1 MRMITILL
9 ADDHHVVRQGFRSL
23 IDSQEDFQV
32 IAEASN
38 GHEAL
43 EMIRQLRPQVSVLDL
58 MMPGLTGLEVTRQV
72 YRQTQVLILSMHAN
86 EAYVI
91 EALRKG
97 ASGYVL
103 KDATAN
109 ELIQAIRIVA
119 SGQRYLSTPFSER
132 AIAAYVERVKTGS
145 LDPYD
150 TLTNREREIL
160 QLVAEGYNSVE
171 IAERLFISPRTV
183 EAHRASLNRKLDFH
197 SHADLIR
204 LAVKKGL
211 LPFDQ

>member
-1 MRMITILL
+1 MITIIL
-9 ADDHHVVRQGFRSL
+9 ADDHHVVRQGLRSL
-23 IDSQEDFQV
+23 IESQEDFKV
-32 IAEASN
+32 VGEASN

-43 EMIRQLRPQVSVLDL
+43 ELIHQLKPQVSVLDL
-58 MMPGLTGLEVTRQV
+58 MMSGLNGLEITRQV
-72 YRQTQVLILSMHAN
+72 WRQTQVLILSMHSN

-103 KDATAN
+103 KDATAT

-132 AIAAYVERVKTGS
+132 AIAAYIERVKTGS

-150 TLTNREREIL
+150 TLTSREREIL
-160 QLVAEGYNSVE
+160 QLVAEGHNSAE
-171 IAERLFISPRTV
+171 IAEQLSISPRTV
-183 EAHRASLNRKLDFH
+183 EAHRASLNRKLDLH

-204 LAVKKGL
+204 LAVRKGL
-211 LPFDQ
+211 LPLEQ

>member
-1 MRMITILL
+1 MITVLL
-9 ADDHHVVRQGFRSL
+9 ADDHIVVRQGLRSL
-23 IDSQEDFQV
+23 IDSQADLEV
-32 IAEASN
+32 VGEASD
-38 GHEAL
+38 GHQAL
-43 EMIRQLRPQVSVLDL
+43 EMIRQLKPMVSVLDL
-58 MMPGLTGLEVTRQV
+58 MMPGLGGLEVTRQV
-72 YRQTQVLILSMHAN
+72 WRISQVLILSMHAD

-119 SGQRYLSTPFSER
+119 AGQRYLSAPYSER
-132 AIAAYVERVKTGS
+132 AISAYIQRVKTGS

-150 TLTNREREIL
+150 TLTTREREIL
-160 QLVAEGYNSVE
+160 QLVAEGRNSVE
-171 IAERLFISPRTV
+171 IAERLSISPRTV
-183 EAHRASLNRKLDFH
+183 EAHRASLNRKLEFH
-197 SHADLIR
+197 SQADLIR

-211 LPFDQ
+211 LPLDQ